1 MTEFACLYNRAFV
14 FFLLLLLLLFFCYT
28 KVTKTR
34 RKYHFLCLVLH
45 TLTLSIISLM
55 PGFHVKVTNIQV
67 REKIMNKQVSLIDV
81 PVAYKA
87 SVAGN
92 YRTH

>member
-1 MTEFACLYNRAFV
+1 M
-14 FFLLLLLLLFFCYT
+14 
-28 KVTKTR
+28 TKTR
-34 RKYHFLCLVLH
+34 RKYHFVCLVLH
-45 TLTLSIISLM
+45 TLMLISLM
-55 PGFHVKVTNIQV
+55 
-67 REKIMNKQVSLIDV
+67 KQVSLIDV